1 MSTLLSLFSSCALR
15 ADPGLTF
22 LPSQAWGPRPPGTHQ
37 NPEGQNQPQTGWSPL
52 SPRARASFIALASEG
67 KVLFSLFLSLFF
79 LCVTKLLSQRFEEK
93 KNKLTAMEILILE
106 KCQESKHGF
115 Q

>member
-1 MSTLLSLFSSCALR
+1 MAATESQGLVSCR
-15 ADPGLTF
+15 SNF
-22 LPSQAWGPRPPGTHQ
+22 FR
-37 NPEGQNQPQTGWSPL
+37 EG
-52 SPRARASFIALASEG
+52 A
-67 KVLFSLFLSLFF
+67 FLSLFF
-79 LCVTKLLSQRFEEK
+79 SVAKLLSRRFEE

>member
-22 LPSQAWGPRPPGTHQ
+22 LPSQAWGPRPPGTHR

-79 LCVTKLLSQRFEEK
+79 FVCNKTAITKVRRK
-93 KNKLTAMEILILE
+93 KK
-106 KCQESKHGF
+106 
-115 Q
+115 